1 MTSRIR
7 RTAGFTLVEVV
18 IAISL
23 VSVIM
28 LGLITAFVTFG
39 NTGASLDRRAMASD
53 DVRLVYGFL
62 RESLASASSRLYL
75 REHDGANVPAFAG
88 GDVSLAWL
96 GLMPAR
102 HGVGG
107 LYHMRIDLERD
118 DRASRLVLRY
128 RPFRADEPEPDW
140 SDAAEHLLLDE
151 VSELSIAYRR
161 VGSEQWHAE
170 WYDEQVLPGHVR
182 IGLSL
187 AESQWP
193 ALVVRVLAGER
204 GVVLDDG
211 EPRPDRTVLR

>member
-1 MTSRIR
+1 MTSRAG

-18 IAISL
+18 IALSL

-39 NTGASLDRRAMASD
+39 NTAARLDRRAIASD

-62 RESLASASSRLYL
+62 RASLASASPRPYL
-75 REHDGANVPAFAG
+75 REHDGANVSAFVG
-88 GDVSLAWL
+88 GDASLAWL

-107 LYHMRIDLERD
+107 LYHMRLDLERD
-118 DRASRLVLRY
+118 DGASRLVLRY

-151 VSELSIAYRR
+151 VSALVVAYRR
-161 VGSEQWHAE
+161 VGSEEWHAG
-170 WYDEQVLPGHVR
+170 WHDEQVLPGHVR
-182 IGLSL
+182 IGVSL
-187 AESQWP
+187 GGSQWP

-204 GVVLDDG
+204 GVDLDD
-211 EPRPDRTVLR
+211 EQARSERTAPR